1 LPNISTEFT
10 VYDVNG
16 NPKMSFKKEL
26 ASGNNILEISADR
39 LNPGL
44 YFLRVGNAYGRDS
57 AQFYKQ

>member
-1 LPNISTEFT
+1 
-10 VYDVNG
+10 
-16 NPKMSFKKEL
+16 MSFKKEL
-26 ASGNNILEISADR
+26 AAGNNILEISADR